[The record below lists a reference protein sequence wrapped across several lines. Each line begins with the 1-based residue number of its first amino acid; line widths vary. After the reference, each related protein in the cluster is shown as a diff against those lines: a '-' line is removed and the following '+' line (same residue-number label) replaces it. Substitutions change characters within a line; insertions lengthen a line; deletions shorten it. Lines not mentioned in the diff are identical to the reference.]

1 MKDKIFGVLQR
12 IGRSFMLPIAILP
25 VAGLLLG
32 VGSSFTNATMIE
44 TYHLQAILGEGTI
57 LNSLLTIMSKAGSI
71 IFDNLPI
78 IFAVGVAIGM
88 AKKEKEVAAL
98 AAMISFF
105 VMNATMNAMLLIRGD
120 LLADGTLGAGVLEGT
135 VTSVC
140 GIQTLQMGV
149 FGGIIVGLGVAAL
162 HNKFYKIQ
170 LPNALSFFSGS
181 RFVPIISTLTYVAVG
196 IVLYFVWPTVQNGI
210 YALGGLVTGTG
221 YIGTLIFGIIK
232 RALIPFGLHHLLY
245 SPFYYDN
252 VVVPGGLYAYWAK
265 LLPQIAAS
273 TASLKSFCPE
283 AGFTASGFA
292 KMFGCLGAALA
303 FYSTAKP
310 EKKKKVFAL
319 LLPITLTAIV
329 CGVTEPIEFTF
340 LFVAPMLFVVH
351 AFLAATLA
359 TTMWL
364 AGIVGINSG
373 GLIEIASLNLI
384 PLMRNHWQ
392 QYLLELVIGL
402 IFTAIWFPD
411 LKI

>member
-162 HNKFYKIQ
+162 HNKFYTVILQWIKICSDYFNIN
-170 LPNALSFFSGS
+170 LCGCRN
-181 RFVPIISTLTYVAVG
+181 RTLFCMANSSEWNLCTWRTCNRNR
-196 IVLYFVWPTVQNGI
+196 LYWNI
-210 YALGGLVTGTG
+210 DLW
-221 YIGTLIFGIIK
+221 
-232 RALIPFGLHHLLY
+232 
-245 SPFYYDN
+245 YY
-252 VVVPGGLYAYWAK
+252 
-265 LLPQIAAS
+265 
-273 TASLKSFCPE
+273 
-283 AGFTASGFA
+283 
-292 KMFGCLGAALA
+292 
-303 FYSTAKP
+303 
-310 EKKKKVFAL
+310 
-319 LLPITLTAIV
+319 
-329 CGVTEPIEFTF
+329 
-340 LFVAPMLFVVH
+340 
-351 AFLAATLA
+351 
-359 TTMWL
+359 
-364 AGIVGINSG
+364 
-373 GLIEIASLNLI
+373 
-384 PLMRNHWQ
+384 
-392 QYLLELVIGL
+392 
-402 IFTAIWFPD
+402 
-411 LKI
+411 